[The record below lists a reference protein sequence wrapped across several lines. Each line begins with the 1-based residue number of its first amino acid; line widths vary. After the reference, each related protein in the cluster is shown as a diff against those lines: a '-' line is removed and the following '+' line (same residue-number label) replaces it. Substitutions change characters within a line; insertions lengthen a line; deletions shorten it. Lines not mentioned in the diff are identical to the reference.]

1 MSKMAGLNRLVA
13 SSQGKRTESF
23 TVLAR
28 KLHHEAPLLA
38 KGQATAAAIEEA
50 PGKTNHETRD
60 AAPCRA
66 T

>member
-28 KLHHEAPLLA
+28 KVHHEAPLLA
-38 KGQATAAAIEEA
+38 KGQAAARS
-50 PGKTNHETRD
+50 PGGRLASG
-60 AAPCRA
+60 AACRS
-66 T
+66 